1 MNTGGIYDPNVDPN
15 KFPEPLPLISTISP
29 DNGPVAG
36 GTDIV
41 VNGSHFR
48 PDVSVTIGGDPG
60 VNTTMADTNTIVTT
74 TPAGNPGYADVV
86 VSLPDAPWWKAT
98 ELAAFTYTP
107 FSFEGWIGGGQNG
120 WQIGV
125 APSGRSGDAEF
136 SAPSGIFVDSGGD
149 LYVADRGNERVQKW
163 DTNGNYI
170 GWIGGGVNGWQT
182 GAAPS
187 AGSGNGEFR
196 GPTKIAVDASG
207 NIYVTDRE
215 NNRIQKW
222 STSGDMLGWIGGG
235 VGGWQTATAPITGNG
250 DGQFNRPLGVDL
262 DSLGNIYVAD
272 TDNDRIQKWDVNG
285 VYVGWIG
292 GGVDGWQTGAAPAS
306 GNGDGSFDFP
316 ADVAVDSS
324 DQIYVA
330 DASNWRVQKWD
341 SAGNFIGWIG
351 GGVDGWQTGTAPA
364 SGGREFGEFMPVLGV
379 SLDASGNIYVANS
392 DSDSVYK
399 WDASGNPVGWI
410 GNGQY
415 GWQTGSVTGTFG
427 HALGYFQWP
436 WDMAVGPDGKLYIA
450 DTYNSRI
457 QKWKE

>member
-1 MNTGGIYDPNVDPN
+1 
-15 KFPEPLPLISTISP
+15 
-29 DNGPVAG
+29 
-36 GTDIV
+36 
-41 VNGSHFR
+41 
-48 PDVSVTIGGDPG
+48 
-60 VNTTMADTNTIVTT
+60 MADTNTIVTT

-292 GGVDGWQTGAAPAS
+292 GGVDGWQTG
-306 GNGDGSFDFP
+306 
-316 ADVAVDSS
+316 
-324 DQIYVA
+324 
-330 DASNWRVQKWD
+330 
-341 SAGNFIGWIG
+341 
-351 GGVDGWQTGTAPA
+351 TAPA